1 MEWKAAMLQ
10 TTKEFGQKRMSD
22 NICHRSQIACT
33 LSAVLLLTTVLAGQA
48 SAPPNKAPTVT
59 GTPTAQE
66 RGGAS
71 LLRQLNNA
79 MEMMVAKTSPAVVQ
93 IVVTGYGPIQSQG
106 EDDVS
111 VLAPEKS
118 LGSGVIVDPDGYI
131 VTNAHVV
138 HGAQRIRVILPQR
151 PSNSSFQLR
160 DFSAG
165 KVLEAKVVGV
175 DTAADL
181 AVVKVE
187 ASGLPSLPLTNSRPA
202 TQGQMVFAIGSP
214 KGLENSVTMG
224 VVSLPL
230 RQPDPDNPRVFIQT
244 DTPINPGNSGGP
256 LVDVDGHLV
265 GINTMILSEGGG
277 SEGIGFAIPAA
288 MVAFEY
294 AGMRKSGHVAHAT
307 ISASVQA
314 ITPAMAIGL
323 GLSQGWGAIVSDVM
337 PDGPADSAGLQIGD
351 IVLSVDGHAV
361 VGLSGYNAALALHS
375 LDKALRLEVLRNQ
388 QTLFIAVPV
397 VEDQDRRRQLADVPL
412 MRKNLLPRLGI
423 FALDI
428 DQGVREILAGLRSD
442 SGVVVLAGSAA
453 PASVHTGLK
462 AGDIVR
468 AINRSPVTSIAE
480 LREAVSKLKPGD
492 SAVLQIERDGKLKYL
507 PFEVDD

>member
-1 MEWKAAMLQ
+1 MERNAAMLH
-10 TTKEFGQKRMSD
+10 TTKECGQKRMSTH
-22 NICHRSQIACT
+22 NIRHRSRMACVFSAFLLFT
-33 LSAVLLLTTVLAGQA
+33 SILSGQT
-48 SAPPNKAPTVT
+48 SAPPNKTPTVP
-59 GTPTAQE
+59 GTATAQE

-79 MEMMVAKTSPAVVQ
+79 MEVMVAKTSPAVVQ

-118 LGSGVIVDPDGYI
+118 LGSGVIVDPEGYI

-187 ASGLPSLPLTNSRPA
+187 ASGLPSLPLTSSRAA

-244 DTPINPGNSGGP
+244 DTPINPG
-256 LVDVDGHLV
+256 
-265 GINTMILSEGGG
+265 
-277 SEGIGFAIPAA
+277 
-288 MVAFEY
+288 
-294 AGMRKSGHVAHAT
+294 
-307 ISASVQA
+307 
-314 ITPAMAIGL
+314 
-323 GLSQGWGAIVSDVM
+323 
-337 PDGPADSAGLQIGD
+337 
-351 IVLSVDGHAV
+351 
-361 VGLSGYNAALALHS
+361 
-375 LDKALRLEVLRNQ
+375 
-388 QTLFIAVPV
+388 
-397 VEDQDRRRQLADVPL
+397 
-412 MRKNLLPRLGI
+412 
-423 FALDI
+423 
-428 DQGVREILAGLRSD
+428 
-442 SGVVVLAGSAA
+442 
-453 PASVHTGLK
+453 
-462 AGDIVR
+462 
-468 AINRSPVTSIAE
+468 
-480 LREAVSKLKPGD
+480 
-492 SAVLQIERDGKLKYL
+492 
-507 PFEVDD
+507 